1 MPHTSKQFEKLVKSS
16 SLPLRQINLSRDPFR
31 NRRLFW
37 LCWMVGTL
45 IFGGGILRG
54 YENLSQERQ
63 FLTQNKSRNE
73 REERKLSELRNK
85 AATIPTQALLT
96 PDQEDTMLSAVTIT
110 RKRSFSWSR
119 LMTQLENSLAK
130 EVRLK
135 SVAFQKGGS
144 RVEATEV
151 NPDAP
156 LPLALTVR
164 ANKTEAV
171 TEFLRTL
178 DKQNVFR
185 LELRSQ
191 NKSQEQGGNG
201 EYEFDLI
208 GSYNP
213 QAADL
218 KPPVDEEKL
227 ANANPAANRPAAQ
240 TVKSN
245 GKSAPPAKQ
254 KARKSS

>member
-1 MPHTSKQFEKLVKSS
+1 MKSS

-63 FLTQNKSRNE
+63 LLTQNKSRNE
-73 REERKLSELRNK
+73 REERKLGELRSK
-85 AATIPTQALLT
+85 ATAIPAQALLT
-96 PDQEDTMLSAVTIT
+96 PDQEDTMRSAVTIT
-110 RKRSFSWSR
+110 QKRSFSWSR
-119 LMTQLENSLAK
+119 LMTQLEHSLAK
-130 EVRLK
+130 EVRVK
-135 SVAFQKGGS
+135 SIAFQKGGS
-144 RVEATEV
+144 RVESTEV
-151 NPDAP
+151 TPEAP
-156 LPLALTVR
+156 LPLVLTVR

-171 TEFLRTL
+171 TEFLRAL

-185 LELRSQ
+185 LELKSQ
-191 NKSQEQGGNG
+191 SKSQEQGGNG
-201 EYEFDLI
+201 EYEFELM

-218 KPPVDEEKL
+218 KPPVNEEKL
-227 ANANPAANRPAAQ
+227 ANVTPAANRPGVPP
-240 TVKSN
+240 VKSN